1 MATRDSE
8 LKNSTYEI
16 FIGALSVLSIT
27 NIFLI
32 VLAQDDVV
40 DSVIILI
47 DVLLSLVFLADFA
60 YRFLSAE
67 NRRHYFFRQFGWA
80 DLAASLPFPQAKF
93 LRVFRIFRAYRLL
106 RAYGPANM
114 LSEFIENRA
123 QSALLVV
130 FLLIILL
137 LEFGGMSMVWAE
149 RDAESAN
156 ITTGSDAIW
165 WAYVTI
171 TTVGYGD
178 RYPVTDVGR
187 IIGVLVLTA
196 GVGLFGVLTGFLA
209 NFFLAPR
216 KRPLLERGG
225 ASPTPKV
232 MIAQIRYAI
241 ELQEKQQAD
250 LRQRLDELE
259 RMV

>member
-1 MATRDSE
+1 MAARDSE
-8 LKNSTYEI
+8 LKNSTYEV

-27 NIFLI
+27 NIVLI
-32 VLAQDDVV
+32 YAAQDEVIE
-40 DSVIILI
+40 SVIILI
-47 DVLLSLVFLADFA
+47 DALLSLVFLSDFA
-60 YRFLSAE
+60 YRIVSAQD
-67 NRRHYFFRQFGWA
+67 RRRYFFRQFGWA
-80 DLAASLPFPQAKF
+80 DLAASLPLPQAKL
-93 LRVFRIFRAYRLL
+93 LRLFRIFRAFRLL
-106 RAYGPANM
+106 RAYGPTNM
-114 LSEFIENRA
+114 LREFIENRA

-149 RDAESAN
+149 QRSDEAN

-178 RYPVTDVGR
+178 RYPVTDAGR
-187 IIGVLVLTA
+187 VIGVLVLTA

-216 KRPLLERGG
+216 KRPLIERGA
-225 ASPTPKV
+225 ASSTPKV
-232 MIAQIRYAI
+232 MIAQIRHAI
-241 ELQEKQQAD
+241 ELQEQQQAD
-250 LRQRLDELE
+250 LRARLDELE
-259 RMV
+259 KLV